1 MHLVFYSPILSQT
14 AERRPKKLRVETYK
28 EKMKMMRE
36 NKGQNYQF
44 NQGVMDQ
51 SGFTLVEVIAVLVIL
66 GILAAVA
73 VPRYFDLQDTARK
86 KAAEGAIA
94 EGVARINQHFAERLL
109 MGSAFDAI
117 NYDAARVGTNL
128 GDFILSINSG
138 VAASPNA
145 PIDISVN
152 GRPGTSVEG
161 AREVKSVQRPG
172 SP

>member
-1 MHLVFYSPILSQT
+1 MIRKNIVQDGQSN
-14 AERRPKKLRVETYK
+14 LR
-28 EKMKMMRE
+28 
-36 NKGQNYQF
+36 F
-44 NQGVMDQ
+44 MDQ

-73 VPRYFDLQDTARK
+73 VPRYFDLQDTART

-109 MGSAFDAI
+109 MGSAFDTI
-117 NYDAARVGTNL
+117 GYDAARVGTNM

-138 VAASPNA
+138 ASPSVNA
-145 PIDISVN
+145 PIEIAVN
-152 GRPGTSVEG
+152 GRVNTSVEG
-161 AREVKSVQRPG
+161 SHGTRSVPRPG